1 LVEGGTLYR
10 GSFDGCYIS
19 FYVVLNF
26 VLTLFCQELEE
37 EIRPE
42 EARLK
47 GKAKNNLIPIM
58 LIGQG

>member
-1 LVEGGTLYR
+1 MDV
-10 GSFDGCYIS
+10 IS

-37 EIRPE
+37 ERRRE

>member
-1 LVEGGTLYR
+1 LGEGGTLYR

-37 EIRPE
+37 ERRRE